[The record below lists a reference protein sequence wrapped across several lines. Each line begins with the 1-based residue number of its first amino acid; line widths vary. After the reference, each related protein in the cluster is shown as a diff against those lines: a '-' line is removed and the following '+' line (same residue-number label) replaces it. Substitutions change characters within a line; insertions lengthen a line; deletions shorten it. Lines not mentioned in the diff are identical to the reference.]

1 MLYFSVSNTA
11 VPPGV
16 AGAGTAWDIYSWNGT
31 SFARVIT
38 GSAIGLNGNV
48 DGFVYLG
55 ADDWA
60 FSVSANIMTVGGLG
74 SIRDEDVIRR
84 TNGTWS
90 VYFDGSAHGMNAGSL
105 DVDAFDLP

>member
-1 MLYFSVSNTA
+1 MGHL
-11 VPPGV
+11 P
-16 AGAGTAWDIYSWNGT
+16 WNGT
-31 SFARVIT
+31 AFSRFLT
-38 GSAIGLNGNV
+38 GSSIGLDGNV

-60 FSVSANIMTVGGLG
+60 FSISANTMDVAGLG

-84 TNGTWS
+84 TAGTWS
-90 VYFDGSAHGMNAGSL
+90 VYFDGSTHGLNAGGL